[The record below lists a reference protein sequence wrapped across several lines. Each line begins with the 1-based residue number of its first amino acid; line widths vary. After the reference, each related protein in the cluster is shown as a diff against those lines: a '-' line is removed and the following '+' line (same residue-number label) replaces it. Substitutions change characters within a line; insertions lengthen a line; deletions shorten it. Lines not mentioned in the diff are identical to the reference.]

1 MMEPEIK
8 QFEGA
13 VWPMKAVCLISDNII
28 SVLVEQGKCNVKLT
42 GGRRAARFYKAWRDL
57 PVFKQITGV
66 SFYLRNERCV
76 PPDHDESNYG
86 MAMQTLFSHGVPIE
100 CSVFRMEADAI
111 DIEAAAQCYADL
123 LPDSIDV
130 ILLGVGE
137 DGHIAS
143 LFPTILRFPSQ
154 TPARLV
160 LISATRLLDAPFT
173 QEQNERLS

>member
-1 MMEPEIK
+1 MSK
-8 QFEGA
+8 
-13 VWPMKAVCLISDNII
+13 VLITTVPFGD
-28 SVLVEQGKCNVKLT
+28 
-42 GGRRAARFYKAWRDL
+42 
-57 PVFKQITGV
+57 
-66 SFYLRNERCV
+66 ERCV

-111 DIEAAAQCYADL
+111 DIEAAEQRYADL

-143 LFPTILRFPSQ
+143 LFPTILRFKSVNGELFSSQAPSR
-154 TPARLV
+154 PS
-160 LISATRLLDAPFT
+160 SA
-173 QEQNERLS
+173 

>member
-1 MMEPEIK
+1 M
-8 QFEGA
+8 
-13 VWPMKAVCLISDNII
+13 
-28 SVLVEQGKCNVKLT
+28 
-42 GGRRAARFYKAWRDL
+42 
-57 PVFKQITGV
+57 
-66 SFYLRNERCV
+66 
-76 PPDHDESNYG
+76 
-86 MAMQTLFSHGVPIE
+86 
-100 CSVFRMEADAI
+100 FRMEADAI
-111 DIEAAAQCYADL
+111 DIEAAAKRYADL

-154 TPARLV
+154 ASARLA